1 MDRPYAKYLVYA
13 VLYVANAAIIFSPI
27 LLHPTPHDTF
37 PIVRAVII
45 FFASTLLTKYFV
57 YMMLSPLYD
66 VWAARRNRK
75 FRDRILAYRPD
86 VSVVIPAWNEEVGIV
101 RTVRSALENTYRGF
115 LEVVVVNDGSTDGS
129 DAVIRAFQ
137 EEYEASAA
145 AHPNRRLVYRYKA
158 NGGKGSA
165 LNEGIRLSTGEIV
178 VTIDADC
185 YVTSTAI
192 ENFVKQ
198 FVDPKVMAAVGN
210 VKIGNT
216 KTLVGTVQYLE
227 FLFSFYFKKADS
239 LMNTIYIVG
248 GAAGAFRREVFDRV
262 GYYSVGHITEDID
275 FSVRIQAAGMRIV
288 YAANAIVY
296 TEGASD
302 LEGLM
307 KQRLRWKRGRFRT
320 FWEHRDLFFNNGE
333 GMSFV
338 LTFVILPFAVF
349 GDIQLFG
356 ELFFLLFLYIYSLW
370 TSDFSS
376 FFSGIVVVNSMF
388 LVQLFD
394 ARAQIKKLPFFL
406 VAPIAWML
414 FYITSYVEHHAL
426 MKSVSDA
433 VKKEKPQWQR
443 WQRHGVLDG
452 QAAAVGRQ

>member
-1 MDRPYAKYLVYA
+1 MRQRINKILIYGF
-13 VLYVANAAIIFSPI
+13 LYVVNAAIIFSPFI
-27 LLHPTPHDTF
+27 LHPQPHNVL
-37 PIVRAVII
+37 PLIRAVII
-45 FFASTLLTKYFV
+45 FFASVLLTKYFV

-66 VWAARRNRK
+66 VWVARRNRTFK
-75 FRDRILAYRPD
+75 DQILTYRPE
-86 VSVVIPAWNEEVGIV
+86 VSIVIPAWNEEVGIV
-101 RTVRSALENTYRGF
+101 KTIRSALQSTYSGF
-115 LEVVVVNDGSTDGS
+115 LEVIVVNDGSTDGS
-129 DAVIRAFQ
+129 DAAIRAFKD
-137 EEYEASAA
+137 EYETTADD
-145 AHPNRRLVYRYKA
+145 HQNRRLVYRYKN

-165 LNEGIRLSTGEIV
+165 LNEGIRLSTGAII

-192 ENFVKQ
+192 ENFVKN

-216 KTLVGTVQYLE
+216 STVIGTLQYLE

-239 LMNTIYIVG
+239 LMNTIYIIG
-248 GAAGAFRREVFDRV
+248 GAAGAFRREVFEKIGLYDT
-262 GYYSVGHITEDID
+262 GHITEDID

-302 LEGLM
+302 IEGLL

-320 FWEHRDLFFNNGE
+320 FWEHRELFFNSDEN
-333 GMSFV
+333 MSV
-338 LTFVILPFAVF
+338 ALTFVILPFAIF

-356 ELFFLLFLYIYSLW
+356 ELFFLIFLYLYSLW

-388 LVQLFD
+388 IVQLFD
-394 ARAQIKKLPFFL
+394 ARSQIKKVPFLL
-406 VAPIAWML
+406 VAPIAWLL
-414 FYITSYVEHHAL
+414 FYITSYVEHNAL
-426 MKSVSDA
+426 MKSVSG
-433 VKKEKPQWQR
+433 VIKKEELRWQR
-443 WQRHGVLDG
+443 WQRKGVLDT
-452 QAAAVGRQ
+452 QAR